1 MEKLISE
8 LTRLYLPPGAMP
20 ADVLERHLLGEV
32 TVAVS
37 LATADKHVRAIVI
50 PFDKI
55 FRDEEGQHWSSLCM
69 VANVLQSDL
78 GLPMAAVSISGSH
91 GYRLWLSFEAPIPA
105 TEAERF
111 LELLRLA
118 YLPERVF
125 AADTVVAPVELP
137 PCLDRRTGKWA
148 AFIHPGMG
156 ASFADESGLEMAP
169 PLAGQVGF
177 LEELESISPEQF
189 RKALDILQQ
198 AHAASMP
205 AAPGNAALVH
215 DAMARNVAD
224 TADTTSADGLLL
236 KDATLEDIVKFLHA
250 RNIEPTFRHL
260 MPRQ

>member
-8 LTRLYLPPGAMP
+8 LTRLYLPSGAMP
-20 ADVLERHLLGEV
+20 PEVLGPHLLGEV

-37 LATADKHVRAIVI
+37 LATADQHVRAIVL
-50 PFDKI
+50 PFDKTPH
-55 FRDEEGQHWSSLCM
+55 DEEGRHWSSLCE
-69 VANVLQSDL
+69 VANVLQSEL
-78 GLPMAAVSISGSH
+78 GLPMSAVSISGSR
-91 GYRLWLSFEAPIPA
+91 GYRLWLSFEAPIPVA
-105 TEAERF
+105 EAKRF

-118 YLPERVF
+118 YLPEREF

-169 PLAGQVGF
+169 PLAGQAAF
-177 LEELESISPEQF
+177 LEELESIGPEQF

-198 AHAASMP
+198 AHAASTAEAP
-205 AAPGNAALVH
+205 GSVLPVHATGAKGAAP
-215 DAMARNVAD
+215 
-224 TADTTSADGLLL
+224 TDGLLL
-236 KDATLEDIVKFLHA
+236 KDATLEDIVRFLHA

-260 MPRQ
+260 LPRS

>member
-1 MEKLISE
+1 VKHMEKLIAE

-20 ADVLERHLLGEV
+20 PDVLGRHLLGEV

-37 LATADKHVRAIVI
+37 LATADEHVRAIAM

-55 FRDEEGQHWSSLCM
+55 FRDEEGQHWNSLCT

-78 GLPMAAVSISGSH
+78 GLPLAAVSISGSH

-105 TEAERF
+105 TEAKRF
-111 LELLRLA
+111 LELLRLV
-118 YLPERVF
+118 YLPEKEF
-125 AADTVVAPVELP
+125 AADTVVAPVEVP

-169 PLAGQVGF
+169 PLAGQAAF
-177 LEELESISPEQF
+177 LEELESISLEQF
-189 RKALDILQQ
+189 SKALDILQQ
-198 AHAASMP
+198 AHAAAIP
-205 AAPGNAALVH
+205 DAPGNVPLVH
-215 DAMARNVAD
+215 EARARD
-224 TADTTSADGLLL
+224 TASADGLLL
-236 KDATLEDIVKFLHA
+236 KDATLEDIVRFLHA

-260 MPRQ
+260 MPR